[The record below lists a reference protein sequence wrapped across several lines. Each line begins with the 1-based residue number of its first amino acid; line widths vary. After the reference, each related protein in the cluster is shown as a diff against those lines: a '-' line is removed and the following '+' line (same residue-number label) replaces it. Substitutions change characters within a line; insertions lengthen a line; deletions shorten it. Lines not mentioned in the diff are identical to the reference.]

1 MAAFNHNTVL
11 SCRQTA
17 EGRCVCAVQSE
28 PASGMLATA
37 LVFSGTG
44 PMSFHS
50 AKPCKIRWGTS
61 DPDQLK

>member
-1 MAAFNHNTVL
+1 M
-11 SCRQTA
+11 
-17 EGRCVCAVQSE
+17 CVVPSE
-28 PASGMLATA
+28 LASGMLATA
-37 LVFSGTG
+37 LVFAGAG